1 VKITASRGTR
11 TVSMGLV
18 VTIVAGCALPRSG
31 PTRDEIFAGSVLRE
45 GDAFVVVVDDH
56 VTRAT
61 AVTPALGFGSAF
73 LNAGVVGA
81 DTISPGDVLGL
92 QIYENVDSGI
102 LTLEGGAPASV
113 DEVQVDS
120 QGFIFVPYAGRI
132 QAAGNTPESLRQVI
146 TRQLDTQTP
155 DPQVIVRRV
164 AGDGSTVTL
173 VGDVGG
179 QGVYPIERPTRTLT
193 SMLAAAGGVQVEEGG
208 AKITVFRGRH
218 QGSVWLED
226 LYSNPANDIA
236 LRPGDRI
243 VVEADSRS
251 FTAMGAT
258 GAQSRVP
265 FDMVNMSAIEA
276 LAQVGGLNPNL
287 ADPQGIFVFRNEP
300 EEVAEAVTGQD
311 LTGSQRFVYVLNL
324 TEPNGIFMARDFVI
338 RDGDTVYVTEAPFT
352 QWQKTVSALTGT
364 LGTVISVSSIGN

>member
-1 VKITASRGTR
+1 MKITASRGTR

-287 ADPQGIFVFRNEP
+287 ADPKGIFVFRNEP

-364 LGTVISVSSIGN
+364 LGTVSSVSSIGN